1 VRPVTKPRDLLGMQ
15 AEVLFPAY
23 LPPPRRLTQERN
35 ITMNQADKQY
45 QAGNE
50 SAHSSIEFS
59 VEELNIVDLD
69 DRLELA
75 DRCNGNT
82 VKPSAL

>member
-1 VRPVTKPRDLLGMQ
+1 
-15 AEVLFPAY
+15 
-23 LPPPRRLTQERN
+23 
-35 ITMNQADKQY
+35 MNQADKQY

>member
-1 VRPVTKPRDLLGMQ
+1 MH
-15 AEVLFPAY
+15 
-23 LPPPRRLTQERN
+23 
-35 ITMNQADKQY
+35 QADKQH
-45 QAGNE
+45 QTVTHETAV
-50 SAHSSIEFS
+50 SSMEFS

-82 VKPSAL
+82 VSVPKTA